1 MPNSPSDLNEV
12 AERIQEGAHFIGIL
26 REVLNLG
33 PGSICHLQYIA
44 VVDGDSGSNI
54 SMSPSADAKGEK
66 GYSVRLTLGCPII
79 VPCYC

>member
-1 MPNSPSDLNEV
+1 MPNSPSDLNCCHTFKEV

-44 VVDGDSGSNI
+44 VVDGDR
-54 SMSPSADAKGEK
+54 
-66 GYSVRLTLGCPII
+66 YW
-79 VPCYC
+79 